1 MISVQLHQVADIAE
15 ISPNV
20 TQYRI
25 HTLKYVHCSK
35 KVASS
40 TTQAKHS
47 FGPHLQ
53 AFLAAPAEG
62 FISRRR
68 SCALASYFGIKVSL
82 GSTCNILKRA
92 ANLLKNPAKKI
103 QEHVLQQGRI
113 HADETSWRVAKKK
126 SYLWVGATPDCP
138 FFHIDPSRSAETYKR
153 IFGLFRG
160 TLTTDRYS
168 VYNQHPGRRQS
179 CLAHIKTVA

>member
-1 MISVQLHQVADIAE
+1 M
-15 ISPNV
+15 
-20 TQYRI
+20 
-25 HTLKYVHCSK
+25 
-35 KVASS
+35 
-40 TTQAKHS
+40 
-47 FGPHLQ
+47 
-53 AFLAAPAEG
+53 EG
-62 FISRRR
+62 SISRRR

-92 ANLLKNPAKKI
+92 ANLLKSWAKKI

-126 SYLWVGATPDCP
+126 SYLWVGATPDCT
-138 FFHIDPSRSAETYKR
+138 FFNIDPSRSAETYKR

-168 VYNQHPGRRQS
+168 VYNQHPGLRQGCVWLILIGRS
-179 CLAHIKTVA
+179 PKWSKEKGSMHSVAKRVKKS